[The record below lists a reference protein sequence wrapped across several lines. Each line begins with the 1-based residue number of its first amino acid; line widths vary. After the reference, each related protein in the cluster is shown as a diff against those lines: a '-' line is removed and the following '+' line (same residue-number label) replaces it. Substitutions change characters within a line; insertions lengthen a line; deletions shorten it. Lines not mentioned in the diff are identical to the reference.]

1 MSEENKRDWGES
13 EYTNHIR
20 VKKSKH
26 ELIKSK
32 RGKKTI
38 AGKLDEI
45 IDYWYENGENKM

>member
-1 MSEENKRDWGES
+1 MSKTTKRDWGES

-26 ELIKSK
+26 ELIKLK
-32 RGKKTI
+32 KGKKTI

-45 IDYWYENGENKM
+45 IDYWEENNKQI